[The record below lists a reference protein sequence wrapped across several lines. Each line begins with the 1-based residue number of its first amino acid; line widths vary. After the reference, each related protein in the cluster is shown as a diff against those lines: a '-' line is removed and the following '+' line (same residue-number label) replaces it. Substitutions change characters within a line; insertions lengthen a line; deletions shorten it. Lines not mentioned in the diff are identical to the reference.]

1 MKLWKKGLAALTA
14 GLLCLGSVG
23 LSGVGLPASADVP
36 YFYDGT
42 YGDLYYDVID
52 AVEIRITGCEK
63 EVTAVEIP
71 AKIAGKPVTS
81 VGRSAFSGCNSL
93 AAVTIPDSVTRIGLD
108 AFYKCSSLTTI
119 TMPDG
124 VTILGANAFSFCT
137 SLTEV
142 TMPNSLT
149 SIGSNVF
156 SGCSRLTEIEIPDSV
171 TSIEKS
177 AFSGCNNLT
186 IYGYARSYAQKYAAE
201 NNIRFALIGGL
212 PRGDVDGSGGIDST
226 DIFYT
231 MLYIANVAVG
241 NDGGLTAEQIAAADV
256 DGNGTVDS
264 TDSFYIMYYVALR
277 GAGIHQTW
285 EEILAK

>member
-23 LSGVGLPASADVP
+23 LSGVELPASADVP

-71 AKIAGKPVTS
+71 AEIAGKPVTS

-124 VTILGANAFSFCT
+124 VTILGADAFSFCT

-142 TMPNSLT
+142 TMPNSFCLLYT
-149 SIGSNVF
+149 S
-156 SGCSRLTEIEIPDSV
+156 D
-171 TSIEKS
+171 
-177 AFSGCNNLT
+177 
-186 IYGYARSYAQKYAAE
+186 
-201 NNIRFALIGGL
+201 
-212 PRGDVDGSGGIDST
+212 
-226 DIFYT
+226 
-231 MLYIANVAVG
+231 
-241 NDGGLTAEQIAAADV
+241 AAD
-256 DGNGTVDS
+256 
-264 TDSFYIMYYVALR
+264 
-277 GAGIHQTW
+277 
-285 EEILAK
+285 E

>member
-1 MKLWKKGLAALTA
+1 
-14 GLLCLGSVG
+14 
-23 LSGVGLPASADVP
+23 
-36 YFYDGT
+36 
-42 YGDLYYDVID
+42 
-52 AVEIRITGCEK
+52 
-63 EVTAVEIP
+63 
-71 AKIAGKPVTS
+71 
-81 VGRSAFSGCNSL
+81 
-93 AAVTIPDSVTRIGLD
+93 
-108 AFYKCSSLTTI
+108 
-119 TMPDG
+119 
-124 VTILGANAFSFCT
+124 
-137 SLTEV
+137 
-142 TMPNSLT
+142 MPNSLT
-149 SIGSNVF
+149 SIGSNAF
-156 SGCSRLTEIEIPDSV
+156 SGCSSLTEIEIPDSVTSIGESAFSDCKKLTSITIPDSV

-241 NDGGLTAEQIAAADV
+241 NDGGLTDEQIAAADV

-264 TDSFYIMYYVALR
+264 TDSFYIMYYVALH

>member
-23 LSGVGLPASADVP
+23 LSGVELPASADVP

-63 EVTAVEIP
+63 EVTAVEVP
-71 AKIAGKPVTS
+71 AKIAGK
-81 VGRSAFSGCNSL
+81 R
-93 AAVTIPDSVTRIGLD
+93 
-108 AFYKCSSLTTI
+108 
-119 TMPDG
+119 

-149 SIGSNVF
+149 SIGSNAF
-156 SGCSRLTEIEIPDSV
+156 SGCSSLTEIEIPDSVTSIGESAFSDCKKLTSITIPDSV

-212 PRGDVDGSGGIDST
+212 PKGDVDGSGGIDST

-264 TDSFYIMYYVALR
+264 TDSFYIMYYVALH
-277 GAGIHQTW
+277 GAGYDTSW
-285 EEILAK
+285 EEVLAK

>member
-23 LSGVGLPASADVP
+23 LSGVELPASADVP

-71 AKIAGKPVTS
+71 AEIAGKPVTS

-124 VTILGANAFSFCT
+124 VTILGADAFSFCT

-149 SIGSNVF
+149 SIGSNAF
-156 SGCSRLTEIEIPDSV
+156 SGCSSLTEIEIPDSV

-212 PRGDVDGSGGIDST
+212 LRGDVDGSGGIDST

-241 NDGGLTAEQIAAADV
+241 NDGGLTLEQIAAADV
-256 DGNGTVDS
+256 DGSGKVDS
-264 TDSFYIMYYVALR
+264 TDVFYMMYYVALH
-277 GAGIHQTW
+277 GVGKDVSW
-285 EEILAK
+285 EEVLAK

>member
-1 MKLWKKGLAALTA
+1 M
-14 GLLCLGSVG
+14 
-23 LSGVGLPASADVP
+23 
-36 YFYDGT
+36 
-42 YGDLYYDVID
+42 
-52 AVEIRITGCEK
+52 
-63 EVTAVEIP
+63 
-71 AKIAGKPVTS
+71 
-81 VGRSAFSGCNSL
+81 
-93 AAVTIPDSVTRIGLD
+93 
-108 AFYKCSSLTTI
+108 
-119 TMPDG
+119 
-124 VTILGANAFSFCT
+124 
-137 SLTEV
+137 
-142 TMPNSLT
+142 
-149 SIGSNVF
+149 
-156 SGCSRLTEIEIPDSV
+156 

-264 TDSFYIMYYVALR
+264 TDSFYIMYYVALH